1 MNSSKPFQAEF
12 ISDTH
17 MNMWKYSIAEAMP
30 LFPGTCPILILA
42 GDIGDPDEPTLYRI
56 LEMLVQRY
64 KIVMYVPGNHEF
76 YKRETGS
83 KKTPASVLA
92 WFKTLEEKWPNFHFF
107 YRRTEV
113 INGIRIIGATGWST
127 SPKETE
133 WAHTISEEGKKDRE
147 FIEQQLARSKEPC
160 LVITHYPP
168 SLRVLQAD
176 FLGKVYQYDY
186 AQNLEYMFHP
196 PLHSW
201 IFGHVHQSHSLSIP
215 YSSLTGEGSIY
226 LRCNPFGYPK
236 DGITNAMC
244 DTITLYPR

>member
-17 MNMWKYSIAEAMP
+17 MNMWKYSTAEAMP

-56 LEMLVQRY
+56 LEMVVQRY
-64 KIVMYVPGNHEF
+64 KTVIYVPGNHEF

-92 WFKTLEEKWPNFHFF
+92 WFKTLEEKWNNFHFF

-133 WAHTISEEGKKDRE
+133 WAHTISEEGKKDRDY
-147 FIEQQLARSKEPC
+147 IEQQLARSKEPC

-168 SLRVLQAD
+168 SLRVLQSDLPSLRSGRGIPVARVVAV
-176 FLGKVYQYDY
+176 FGARVLKLCSTSLQLYGMPGRKTVRPYV
-186 AQNLEYMFHP
+186 P
-196 PLHSW
+196 P
-201 IFGHVHQSHSLSIP
+201 
-215 YSSLTGEGSIY
+215 
-226 LRCNPFGYPK
+226 
-236 DGITNAMC
+236 AA
-244 DTITLYPR
+244 